1 MIPDNSAMPLAIG
14 LVLSLLLLLSGA
26 LLGCWLGERSTV
38 RGGHDHR
45 HDSGCHHGYACAYHG
60 FYFLNGIVAL

>member
-38 RGGHDHR
+38 RGGYRVHTIYWR
-45 HDSGCHHGYACAYHG
+45 IG
-60 FYFLNGIVAL
+60 